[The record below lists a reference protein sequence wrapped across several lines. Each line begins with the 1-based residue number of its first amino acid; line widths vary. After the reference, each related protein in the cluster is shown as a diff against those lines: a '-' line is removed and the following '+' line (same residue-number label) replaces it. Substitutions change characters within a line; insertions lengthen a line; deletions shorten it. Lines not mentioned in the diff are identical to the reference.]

1 MSRRKKGTE
10 AVKSE
15 SQAHVE
21 LLVYLEAHRDACW
34 TDTFLDIMTY
44 VKANQRHPRQE
55 QRSQN

>member
-1 MSRRKKGTE
+1 
-10 AVKSE
+10 
-15 SQAHVE
+15 VE